1 MFYKKGVKIVPL
13 NLYELIN
20 YEFLAYWIMGDGT
33 KAGNGLYLQT
43 KSFEIKDCVFIISV
57 LTYKFDLICY
67 IHMQRNQPTIYI
79 SAKSM
84 KKIKNFLIPF
94 FIPSIALL
102 VQVILIK

>member
-43 KSFEIKDCVFIISV
+43 QSFEIKDCVFIISV
-57 LTYKFDLICY
+57 
-67 IHMQRNQPTIYI
+67 
-79 SAKSM
+79 
-84 KKIKNFLIPF
+84 
-94 FIPSIALL
+94 
-102 VQVILIK
+102 